1 MTMDVWVSL
10 GGVLVAVLALY
21 AALSRPMKR
30 LEADIGGLRGEVK
43 ADIGG
48 LRGEVKADI
57 GGLRS
62 ELKADI
68 AALDE
73 RVTMVDE
80 RLRSVG
86 ANVVRLDERVARLDD
101 RVVGVDSRLVRLD
114 DRVAGLDDRVY
125 ALAVGL
131 QPRLHRP
138 EGSESRG
145 ATGSAG

>member
-30 LEADIGGLRGEVK
+30 LEADIGGLRS
-43 ADIGG
+43 
-48 LRGEVKADI
+48 EVKADI

>member
-30 LEADIGGLRGEVK
+30 LE